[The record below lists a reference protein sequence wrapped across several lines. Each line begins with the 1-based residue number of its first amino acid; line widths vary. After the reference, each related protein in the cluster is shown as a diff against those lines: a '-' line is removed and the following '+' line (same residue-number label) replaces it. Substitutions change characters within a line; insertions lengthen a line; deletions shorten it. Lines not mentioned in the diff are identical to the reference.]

1 MNAETQNREEGWSG
15 YVLSV
20 GRQAESEGSSP
31 GPGSWVSVR
40 DTWVWNS
47 RAGGQGRVTYT
58 ASKLLIPSVIRQIIL
73 VLSSNSIRQN
83 RLSHL

>member
-31 GPGSWVSVR
+31 GPGRELGLWHSHMGVEQ
-40 DTWVWNS
+40 
-47 RAGGQGRVTYT
+47 QGWWTGRGDVH
-58 ASKLLIPSVIRQIIL
+58 
-73 VLSSNSIRQN
+73 SI
-83 RLSHL
+83 